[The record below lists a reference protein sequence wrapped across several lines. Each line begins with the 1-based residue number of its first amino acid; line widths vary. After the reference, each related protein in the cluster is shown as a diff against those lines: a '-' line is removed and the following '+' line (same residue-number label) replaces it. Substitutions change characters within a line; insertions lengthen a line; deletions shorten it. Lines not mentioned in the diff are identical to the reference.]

1 LLHAVNGYAIRRGG
15 PADLPTV
22 LALLQRAML
31 PTDDLTSAPGLQ
43 TWVLEVDSKLAGAI
57 GLEGAGSAAR
67 LLRSLVVTPSHQRR
81 GLGHSLVARVESD
94 ARAEGVQQLVLLTET
109 AGGFFRQLGYQVIER
124 SAAPQPLQQSAE
136 FRSLCPASAVC
147 MAKTLGRG

>member
-1 LLHAVNGYAIRRGG
+1 VTDFAIRRGE
-15 PADLPTV
+15 PSDLGAV
-22 LALLQRAML
+22 LALLRSAKL

-43 TWVLEVDSKLAGAI
+43 TWVLEVESRLAGAI
-57 GLEGAGSAAR
+57 ALEGAGSGAR
-67 LLRSLVVTPSHQRR
+67 LLRSLVVIPSHQRR

-94 ARAEGVQQLVLLTET
+94 ARAEGVQQLVLLTES
-109 AGGFFRQLGYQVIER
+109 AQEFFRQLGYQVIQR

-136 FRSLCPASAVC
+136 FLSLCPVSAVC